1 MSQKRG
7 KAESSWHVISRCW
20 AILLRLQQGS
30 ASRAEL
36 INAVQQYAGAEAY
49 GSQTT
54 PDQQTKR
61 FRHDLE
67 NLKKHFDIA
76 IQYDRRRK
84 KYRIQ
89 EREWPLLNLA
99 ETHLE
104 TLAFLEQ
111 TYSENTPGTWQVQE
125 LIGQLLAWL
134 PAHRQQIYEQFKR
147 QRVMQVQWDLRDKE
161 PIDPNVQ
168 AIVQEAYVQRRY
180 LQFDYLSRRNE
191 EEIPRQHYVQPW
203 ALRVNRRRH
212 HVELW
217 AFCEW
222 RDADEEDG
230 KRDVRRYQAYR
241 LSRMVPGS
249 VVMLPQKMPALP
261 PRGKRYTAV
270 YDLHPRLIKFGLS
283 TQDELI
289 GDPTFTLQP
298 DGWGRVMGETYSFF
312 NLARELLYYGGNC
325 RVIGGAELRAEMEKL
340 VGELVEI
347 YGDSRAT
354 K

>member
-7 KAESSWHVISRCW
+7 TAESSWRVMSRCW
-20 AILLRLQQGS
+20 AILLRLQQGP
-30 ASRAEL
+30 ASLEEL
-36 INAVQQYAGAEAY
+36 ISTVKQYVGDDAY

-54 PDQQTKR
+54 PAQQTKR

-67 NLKKHFDIA
+67 NLKKHFHIA
-76 IQYDRRRK
+76 IQYDRRPK

-99 ETHLE
+99 DAHLE

-111 TYSENTPGTWQVQE
+111 AHTANTPGAWEVKR
-125 LIGQLLAWL
+125 LVRQLLAWL
-134 PAHRQQIYEQFKR
+134 PSDRQKVFEQYQR
-147 QRVMQVQWDLRDKE
+147 QRAMQVDWSLRDEE
-161 PIDPNVQ
+161 PIDPGVQ
-168 AIVQEAYVQRRY
+168 ALVQEACIQGRY

-203 ALRVNRRRH
+203 ELRVNRRRH

-222 RDADEEDG
+222 RDAEEEG
-230 KRDVRRYQAYR
+230 KRDLRRYQAYR
-241 LSRMVPGS
+241 LSRIVPGS
-249 VVMLPQKMPALP
+249 VVILPKKIPALP
-261 PRGKRYTAV
+261 PQGRRYTAV
-270 YDLHPRLIKFGLS
+270 YDLHPRLIKYGLS

-289 GDPTFTLQP
+289 GDPTLTIQP
-298 DGWGRVMGETYSFF
+298 NGWGRVEGETYSVF

-325 RVIGGAELRAEMEKL
+325 RVIGGADLRAEMEKL
-340 VGELVEI
+340 VGALVEI
-347 YGDSRAT
+347 YGDNQAT